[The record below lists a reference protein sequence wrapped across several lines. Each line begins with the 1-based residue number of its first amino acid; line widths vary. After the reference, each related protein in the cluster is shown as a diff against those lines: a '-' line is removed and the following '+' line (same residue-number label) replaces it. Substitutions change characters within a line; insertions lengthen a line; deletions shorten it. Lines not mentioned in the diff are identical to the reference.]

1 MLEIQRIDREL
12 LQHPRYSSQSWIG
25 VGLDGT
31 LAKSAPDTDPRDI
44 GTAIPPMLK
53 RVRYWIKTGRTVKIF
68 TARAGDAQDEERIH
82 QWCLR
87 HGLPKLEVTNRKD
100 YGMIALWDEL
110 AVGVVRNI
118 GVPILPVQMTFWQ
131 SLRLQLLLLVGRN
144 AVMKVDTRNVQD
156 QFEAPQKN
164 GREFFKFDG

>member
-1 MLEIQRIDREL
+1 MTVRK
-12 LQHPRYSSQSWIG
+12 
-25 VGLDGT
+25 
-31 LAKSAPDTDPRDI
+31 KSHA
-44 GTAIPPMLK
+44 GAVECLK
-53 RVRYWIKTGRTVKIF
+53 LSPACETRCCRG
-68 TARAGDAQDEERIH
+68 ADAQDEERIH

-164 GREFFKFDG
+164 GRKFFKFDG